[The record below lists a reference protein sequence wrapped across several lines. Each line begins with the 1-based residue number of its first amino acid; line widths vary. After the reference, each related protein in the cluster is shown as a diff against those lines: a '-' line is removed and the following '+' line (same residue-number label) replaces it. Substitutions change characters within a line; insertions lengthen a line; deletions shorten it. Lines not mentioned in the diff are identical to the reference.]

1 MSDADPIHRL
11 ASVAGGRSDL
21 EEIKRDLELLKS
33 SGSGSGGG
41 AGMDGRV
48 AKLEANVENIDRSL
62 TETRQD
68 ARDIRDR
75 VIRIEEKINHLA
87 SKGFIV
93 TVVISAMA
101 LLGAWITFQ
110 DKIQSLLS
118 LN

>member
-1 MSDADPIHRL
+1 MREPSKSAFSAIRGGKADFDELKREVEQLKL
-11 ASVAGGRSDL
+11 A
-21 EEIKRDLELLKS
+21 
-33 SGSGSGGG
+33 GSGSGGG
-41 AGMDGRV
+41 SDMEGRV

-62 TETRQD
+62 TETRKD

-93 TVVISAMA
+93 TAVISAMA

-110 DKIQSLLS
+110 DKIQNLLS